1 MTIPAGKQIFP
12 IKTNTACQLKW
23 NWSTIYLGSG
33 FTRSCHRTSESSLTT
48 ENFME
53 FHNTPLKLADRQSM
67 LEGSWPANSCQYCK
81 NIETNSGISDRIRH
95 LTLQHPVPEELQ
107 LDPQAVRVSPTILE
121 IYFNNTCNL
130 GCLYCHST
138 LSSTIEA
145 ENKKFGYFKKGD
157 VEIKVDKVH
166 YKDLIDSFWEWFP
179 VGFKKVKKFHVL
191 GGEPFYQKELNQLI
205 SIIDQNPNQDCILTV
220 VTNLMISKE
229 KLEPY
234 ITKFKKLLSEKKLKR
249 IDITCSIDCWG
260 EPQEY
265 VRWGLNLKQWEEN
278 FLYLISNKWLYIN
291 INQTITPLTI
301 KTMPTLLEK
310 LSEWR
315 KIRHIGHWFSA
326 AEPCDPWMKSE
337 IFGKHEF
344 ETDAEKILKLMPRD
358 TEEDLV
364 AYQYMEGIF
373 KQVLVDKID
382 QNQIDNLLIYLDEK
396 DKRRNTNWKTV
407 FPWLTKYQ
415 THVV

>member
-1 MTIPAGKQIFP
+1 
-12 IKTNTACQLKW
+12 
-23 NWSTIYLGSG
+23 
-33 FTRSCHRTSESSLTT
+33 
-48 ENFME
+48 ME

-67 LEGSWPANSCQYCK
+67 LEGSWPENSCQYCK
-81 NIETNSGISDRIRH
+81 SIEANLGISDRIRH
-95 LTLQHPVPEELQ
+95 STLPHPVPEELQ
-107 LDPQAVRVSPTILE
+107 LDSQAVRVSPTILE

-166 YKDLIDSFWEWFP
+166 YKDLIDTFWEWFP
-179 VGFKKVKKFHVL
+179 VGFKKIKRFHVL

-205 SIIDQNPNQDCILTV
+205 NIIDQNPNQDCILTL
-220 VTNLMISKE
+220 VTNLMISRE
-229 KLEPY
+229 KLEQY
-234 ITKFKKLLSEKKLKR
+234 IIKFKKLLKEKKLKR

-265 VRWGLNLKQWEEN
+265 VRWGLNLRQWEEN
-278 FLYLISNKWLYIN
+278 FKYLMSNKWLYIN

-301 KTMPTLLEK
+301 KTMSRLLEK

-315 KIRHIGHWFSA
+315 QERHVGHWFSA
-326 AEPCDPWMKSE
+326 AEPCDPWMKPE
-337 IFGKHEF
+337 IFGKREF
-344 ETDAEKILKLMPRD
+344 ETDAEKILQLMPRNN
-358 TEEDLV
+358 EENKI
-364 AYQYMEGIF
+364 AYQYMDGIF
-373 KQVLVDKID
+373 KQILVDTID
-382 QNQIDNLLIYLDEK
+382 QNQINNLLIYLDEK
-396 DKRRNTNWKTV
+396 DRRRNTNWQTV
-407 FPWLTKYQ
+407 FPWLIKYQ

>member
-1 MTIPAGKQIFP
+1 
-12 IKTNTACQLKW
+12 
-23 NWSTIYLGSG
+23 
-33 FTRSCHRTSESSLTT
+33 
-48 ENFME
+48 ME
-53 FHNTPLKLADRQSM
+53 FHNTPLKMADRQSM
-67 LEGSWPANSCQYCK
+67 LAGSWPKNSCQYCK
-81 NIETNSGISDRIRH
+81 NIEANLGISDRIRH

-107 LDPQAVRVSPTILE
+107 LDSQAVRVSPTILE

-145 ENKKFGYFKKGD
+145 ENKKFGYFKKSD

-205 SIIDQNPNQDCILTV
+205 NIIDQNPNQDCILTL

-234 ITKFKKLLSEKKLKR
+234 IIKFKKLLSEKKLKR

-278 FLYLISNKWLYIN
+278 FKYLMSNKWLYIN

-301 KTMPTLLEK
+301 KTMPKLLEK

-315 KIRHIGHWFSA
+315 QERHVGHWFSA

-337 IFGKHEF
+337 IFGKCEF
-344 ETDAEKILKLMPRD
+344 ETDAEKILQLMPRD
-358 TEEDLV
+358 NEENKI
-364 AYQYMEGIF
+364 AYQYMDGIF
-373 KQVLVDKID
+373 KQILVDTID
-382 QNQIDNLLIYLDEK
+382 KKQIDNLLIYLEEK
-396 DKRRNTNWKTV
+396 DRRRNTNWKKV
-407 FPWLTKYQ
+407 FPWLVKYQ
-415 THVV
+415 TNVV